1 MASLDITQ
9 LFGGLVT
16 NGAKVY
22 VVALPSE
29 PIDER
34 VAELCELGKSS
45 GGTAVGI
52 ACDVS
57 SKQSISDLAA
67 KISQL
72 EDSIDLLV
80 SNAGIRRDPPI
91 LCDVQKAPLDEL
103 QASMWSS
110 EHSDWSDT
118 FSVNT
123 TAHYF
128 MSVAF
133 LPLLAKA
140 AEKDRAS
147 GRGSIVVTSSCASMH
162 NVTNVDLTSYAA
174 SKAATDHLVKL
185 LAAKFSRWYIRCNS
199 INPGFVPSK
208 MNPVGEEG
216 NVFSNLFDKVP
227 ARRAGDDLDI
237 AAVVIW
243 LSSRAGFRQF
253 LQRYDS
259 VGPPDKVGSDLSE
272 DNIHEL
278 AASFPTSTLLKDCTI
293 AVKDNISVGG
303 LPTTLG
309 TFTEVLSPDG
319 SLPVSPIDS
328 SVVGRILSAGGIIRG
343 SSTCENHCA
352 SPLSFT
358 SVSGPVHHPLLHGY
372 TSGGS
377 SSGSCA
383 LVAAHALKQQGLG
396 QNLGDTVEFAI
407 GSDQAGSVR
416 IPSSFSGVFGLKPT
430 FGLVP
435 YTGAASMSPMIDHLG
450 PIAPSL
456 EGIATLLKVMAG
468 YDGLDP
474 RMTPESPLR
483 DQVKDYPQ
491 ILETFIK
498 TKIRPSNQEQKP
510 LRVGFLTES
519 FTVAGLS
526 PVVRDT
532 VRRAAK
538 SFEAA
543 GALVKE
549 VSIPLHSEGP
559 VLWTASTRPSMSQS
573 LCHGKTGGHLSYL
586 PPHLQPQPL
595 TQKTFDLQAGSN
607 PALVNIM
614 LSGQYAHNHFGPWV
628 EAKAQRKVFELRSA
642 YDKAFEEVDVLI
654 TPCAP
659 TLSMPHPNPEAGI
672 LEKLS
677 SSIGVTSNTCP
688 FNVTGHPAFSVPC
701 GSAAPV
707 EHPNVKLPIGMQIIG
722 RRWEDDTVLI
732 AAALFEEGRK
742 AVEI

>member
-1 MASLDITQ
+1 M
-9 LFGGLVT
+9 
-16 NGAKVY
+16 
-22 VVALPSE
+22 
-29 PIDER
+29 
-34 VAELCELGKSS
+34 
-45 GGTAVGI
+45 
-52 ACDVS
+52 
-57 SKQSISDLAA
+57 
-67 KISQL
+67 
-72 EDSIDLLV
+72 
-80 SNAGIRRDPPI
+80 
-91 LCDVQKAPLDEL
+91 
-103 QASMWSS
+103 
-110 EHSDWSDT
+110 
-118 FSVNT
+118 
-123 TAHYF
+123 
-128 MSVAF
+128 
-133 LPLLAKA
+133 
-140 AEKDRAS
+140 
-147 GRGSIVVTSSCASMH
+147 SIV
-162 NVTNVDLTSYAA
+162 
-174 SKAATDHLVKL
+174 
-185 LAAKFSRWYIRCNS
+185 S
-199 INPGFVPSK
+199 IG
-208 MNPVGEEG
+208 GQG
-216 NVFSNLFDKVP
+216 
-227 ARRAGDDLDI
+227 
-237 AAVVIW
+237 
-243 LSSRAGFRQF
+243 Q
-253 LQRYDS
+253 
-259 VGPPDKVGSDLSE
+259 SDLSE
-272 DNIHEL
+272 DDVHQL
-278 AASFPTSTLLKDCTI
+278 AASLGVGITNPIDASDYLVLLRSLESILKHIRDDVSDYIHPELRPQPVVIGSREYWKPGNDDNPLNAWRFQCNLESCSPTSKLLEGRTI
-293 AVKDNISVGG
+293 AVKDNISIGG

-383 LVAAHALKQQGLG
+383 LVAAHVLKQQGLG
-396 QNLGDTVEFAI
+396 LNWGDTVELAI

-416 IPSSFSGVFGLKPT
+416 IPSCFSGVFGLKPT

-474 RMTPESPLR
+474 RMTPESPLK

-491 ILETFIK
+491 ILANFMQTEIL
-498 TKIRPSNQEQKP
+498 PGNQGQKP
-510 LRVGFLTES
+510 LTVGFLTES

-532 VRRAAK
+532 VRLAAK

-543 GALVKE
+543 GAVVKE
-549 VSIPLHSEGP
+549 MSIPFHSEGP
-559 VLWTASTRPSMSQS
+559 IIWTASTRPSMSQS
-573 LCHGKTGGHLSYL
+573 LCQGKTGGHLSYL

-595 TQKTFDLQAGSN
+595 TQQTFDLQAGSN

-614 LSGQYAHNHFGPWV
+614 LSGQYAHSRFGSWV
-628 EAKAQRKVFELRSA
+628 EAKAHRKVFELRSA
-642 YDKAFEEVDVLI
+642 YDKALEEVDVLI

-659 TLSMPHPNPEAGI
+659 TLAMSNPNPEAGI

-688 FNVTGHPAFSVPC
+688 FNVTGHPALSVPC

-707 EHPNVKLPIGMQIIG
+707 ERPDVELPIGMQIIG
-722 RRWEDDTVLI
+722 RRWEDDMVLI
-732 AAALFEEGRK
+732 AAALFEEGRRVVK
-742 AVEI
+742 I

>member
-1 MASLDITQ
+1 MSIISI
-9 LFGGLVT
+9 GGQ
-16 NGAKVY
+16 G
-22 VVALPSE
+22 
-29 PIDER
+29 
-34 VAELCELGKSS
+34 
-45 GGTAVGI
+45 
-52 ACDVS
+52 
-57 SKQSISDLAA
+57 Q
-67 KISQL
+67 
-72 EDSIDLLV
+72 
-80 SNAGIRRDPPI
+80 
-91 LCDVQKAPLDEL
+91 
-103 QASMWSS
+103 
-110 EHSDWSDT
+110 
-118 FSVNT
+118 
-123 TAHYF
+123 
-128 MSVAF
+128 
-133 LPLLAKA
+133 
-140 AEKDRAS
+140 
-147 GRGSIVVTSSCASMH
+147 
-162 NVTNVDLTSYAA
+162 
-174 SKAATDHLVKL
+174 
-185 LAAKFSRWYIRCNS
+185 
-199 INPGFVPSK
+199 
-208 MNPVGEEG
+208 
-216 NVFSNLFDKVP
+216 
-227 ARRAGDDLDI
+227 
-237 AAVVIW
+237 
-243 LSSRAGFRQF
+243 
-253 LQRYDS
+253 
-259 VGPPDKVGSDLSE
+259 SDLSE
-272 DNIHEL
+272 DNIHQL
-278 AASFPTSTLLKDCTI
+278 AASLSVEINNPTDASEYLVLLRSLESILKHVRDDVPDYIHPELTPQPVVAGSREYWKPSNDDNPLNAWRFQCNLKSSSPTSKLLKDCTI

-309 TFTEVLSPDG
+309 TFTEVLSPNG
-319 SLPVSPIDS
+319 SLPISPIDS

-383 LVAAHALKQQGLG
+383 LVAANVLKQQGLG
-396 QNLGDTVEFAI
+396 QNLSDTVEFAI

-456 EGIATLLKVMAG
+456 EAIATLLKVMAG

-491 ILETFIK
+491 ILETFINS
-498 TKIRPSNQEQKP
+498 KIRPSNRGEKP
-510 LRVGFLTES
+510 LRVGFLEES
-519 FTVAGLS
+519 FTIAGLS

-559 VLWTASTRPSMSQS
+559 ILWTASTRPSMSQS
-573 LCHGKTGGHLSYL
+573 LCQGKTGGHLSYL
-586 PPHLQPQPL
+586 PPHLQSQPL
-595 TQKTFDLQAGSN
+595 TQQTFDLQAGSN

-628 EAKAQRKVFELRSA
+628 EAKAQRKIFELRSA

-688 FNVTGHPAFSVPC
+688 FNVTGHPALSVPC